1 MPKAPAA
8 DYTGTAMT
16 AVQKLTIEGATR
28 APGTDLFQEQM
39 EKLFSVGLAVSSPQG
54 RPFHTQITAY
64 CGRNLRFAA
73 LRFSPHTTASSH
85 RGTRASRLL
94 VSLQKQGV
102 ALVQQDGRESRIE
115 AGDMFMIDPARPF
128 SIETGEILTHSM
140 YLEPETLRA
149 VLPEAETLT
158 ARAVRCHEGA
168 GAVFRG
174 MVDAMFAAADRLEER
189 TADRLADALPHVL
202 CAALAGSGGER
213 EPISPSRL
221 RQMHKQ
227 RILRFVREN
236 LRNHELNAALVA
248 AGVNLS
254 MRYVYELFEDE
265 GQPLMRWIWN
275 SRLERCAADLAT
287 PALAARSIGE
297 IAFYWGFNDVAHFS
311 RAFRQRF
318 DSSPREFRA
327 AQLKTPSAS

>member
-1 MPKAPAA
+1 MN
-8 DYTGTAMT
+8 
-16 AVQKLTIEGATR
+16 VVRNITIEGVSR

-54 RPFHTQITAY
+54 KPFHTQMTAY

-85 RGTRASRLL
+85 RGQRASRLL
-94 VSLQKQGV
+94 VSLQQDGV

-115 AGDMFMIDPARPF
+115 AGDMFIIDPSRPF
-128 SIETGEILTHSM
+128 SIETGEIVTHSM
-140 YLEPETLRA
+140 YLERDSLRA
-149 VLPEAETLT
+149 VLPEVETLT

-174 MVDAMFAAADRLEER
+174 MSDAMFAAVDRLDES
-189 TADRLADALPHVL
+189 TADRLSDALPHLL
-202 CAALAGSGGER
+202 CAALAGVAGECAA
-213 EPISPSRL
+213 PPSRL
-221 RQMHKQ
+221 RLMHKQ
-227 RILRFVREN
+227 RILRFLREN
-236 LRNHELNAALVA
+236 LRNHELDAGMIAN
-248 AGVNLS
+248 GVNLS
-254 MRYVYELFEDE
+254 TRYLYELFEGE

-275 SRLERCAADLAT
+275 CRLDRCRADLAT
-287 PALAARSIGE
+287 SALTSRSIGE

-318 DSSPREFRA
+318 GQSPRDFRA
-327 AQLKTPSAS
+327 SQRIPVAA